1 MLRNVA
7 TSEKTGIMSLDV
19 HFHVKDKQMDKR
31 TKKLREYFPES
42 NDETKLAI
50 LARSQRL
57 VIGKK
62 PLQLIEYDVGDGE
75 SMYAVYSKE
84 NNTIYIRLI
93 NLEDFP
99 FIIS

>member
-1 MLRNVA
+1 MLRQARRLVII
-7 TSEKTGIMSLDV
+7 KLYV
-19 HFHVKDKQMDKR
+19 HVHVKDTEMDKR
-31 TKKLREYFPES
+31 TRKLREYFPEADS
-42 NDETKLAI
+42 ETKLAI
-50 LARSQRL
+50 LGSSQRL
-57 VIGKK
+57 VIGKR
-62 PLQLIEYDVGDGE
+62 PLQLVEYDVGDGE